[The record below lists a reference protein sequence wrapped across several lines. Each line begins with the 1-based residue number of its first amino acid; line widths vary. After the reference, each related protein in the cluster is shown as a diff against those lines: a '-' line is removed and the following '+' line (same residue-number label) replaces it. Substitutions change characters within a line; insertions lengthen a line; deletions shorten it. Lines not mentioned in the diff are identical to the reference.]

1 MRACLSHI
9 AAGDSYELCL
19 TTRIAAAV
27 PATTQGLAL
36 HRSLRAMNPAPY
48 AAYLRLS
55 PGVALACSSPERF
68 LRISPAGVVE
78 SKPIKGTRP
87 RGATPAADAALA
99 AGLAACVKDRA
110 ENLMIADLVRA
121 DLGRVCVPGSVT
133 VPSLMAVESY
143 ATVHQLVTTVRGQV
157 DVTPRW
163 RRGDGCGE
171 DGGSAAPKSRADDAA
186 APPTAATVMRAAW
199 PMGSM
204 TGAPKVRTLALLD
217 ALEAS
222 PRGAYSGSVGYLS
235 LSGAAD
241 VNVVIR
247 AAVLD
252 TAAGTVTIGVGG
264 AIVALSNV
272 DEEFEEALLKGAAV
286 MRGLAQ
292 AVTGAPAYKLDV
304 GAG

>member
-1 MRACLSHI
+1 
-9 AAGDSYELCL
+9 
-19 TTRIAAAV
+19 
-27 PATTQGLAL
+27 
-36 HRSLRAMNPAPY
+36 MNPAPY

-99 AGLAACVKDRA
+99 AGLAACGKDRA

-157 DVTPRW
+157 DVTPRRRSRGGAPRGG
-163 RRGDGCGE
+163 RRGAAE
-171 DGGSAAPKSRADDAA
+171 HAAAGGAADTA
-186 APPTAATVMRAAW
+186 APPTAASVMRAAW

-241 VNVVIR
+241 LNVVIR

-252 TAAGTVTIGVGG
+252 TAAATVTVGVGG
-264 AIVALSNV
+264 AIVALSRV

-286 MRGLAQ
+286 MRGVAH
-292 AVTGAPAYKLDV
+292 AVTGVPAYKLDV